1 MAKTDPESR
10 TPNLEPRALYTAD
23 MRLLVSLVATALTVA
38 VAEAQTRRTD
48 PAEVKCPSVLGVGV
62 TTDRTFCDVLI
73 GQDPA
78 QGVIVEVPLHRG
90 TATLSFDLYNRHT
103 YSEDE
108 VRAGRAYAQYTATV
122 VFSTMDSVLLA
133 RVAVLSEF
141 RTATDLIDRVGGG
154 AGPGGVKAVAPTG
167 HERIAVSIPVE
178 VNEVSILGERLDVVR
193 LDGRGTFVAPGR
205 PIAIISNVEIEYE
218 PRR

>member
-1 MAKTDPESR
+1 
-10 TPNLEPRALYTAD
+10 
-23 MRLLVSLVATALTVA
+23 MRLLVSLVATTLTVA
-38 VAEAQTRRTD
+38 AAEAQTRRTD
-48 PAEVKCPSVLGVGV
+48 PAEVRCPSVLGVGV
-62 TTDRTFCDVLI
+62 TTDRTFCDVLT

-78 QGVIVEVPLHRG
+78 QGVIVEVPPHRG
-90 TATLSFDLYNRHT
+90 AATLSFDLYNRHT

-108 VRAGRAYAQYTATV
+108 VRAGRAYAQYMATV

-133 RVAVLSEF
+133 RAAVLSEF

-167 HERIAVSIPVE
+167 HERIAVSIPGE

-193 LDGRGTFVAPGR
+193 LDGRSTFVAPGR
-205 PIAIISNVEIEYE
+205 PIAILSNVEIEYE

>member
-1 MAKTDPESR
+1 
-10 TPNLEPRALYTAD
+10 
-23 MRLLVSLVATALTVA
+23 MRLLVSLVATMLTIA

-48 PAEVKCPSVLGVGV
+48 PAEVKCPAVLGVGV

-108 VRAGRAYAQYTATV
+108 VRAGLAYAQYTATV

-167 HERIAVSIPVE
+167 HERIAVSVPAE

-205 PIAIISNVEIEYE
+205 PIAIISNVEIAYE

>member
-1 MAKTDPESR
+1 
-10 TPNLEPRALYTAD
+10 
-23 MRLLVSLVATALTVA
+23 MRLLVSLMATTLTVA

-167 HERIAVSIPVE
+167 HERIAVSVPAE

-205 PIAIISNVEIEYE
+205 PIAIISNVEIAYE

>member
-1 MAKTDPESR
+1 
-10 TPNLEPRALYTAD
+10 
-23 MRLLVSLVATALTVA
+23 MRLLVSLMATTLTVA

-108 VRAGRAYAQYTATV
+108 IRAGRAYAQYTATV

-167 HERIAVSIPVE
+167 HERIAVSVPAE

-205 PIAIISNVEIEYE
+205 PIAIISNVEIAYE